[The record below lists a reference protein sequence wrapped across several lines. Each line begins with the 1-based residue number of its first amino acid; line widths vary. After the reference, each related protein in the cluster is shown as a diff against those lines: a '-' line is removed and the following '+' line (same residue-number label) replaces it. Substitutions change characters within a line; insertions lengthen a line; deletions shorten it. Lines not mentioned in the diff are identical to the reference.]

1 VANTISVGLY
11 ANASNSPGTLIGV
24 IGTMPDSSL
33 TTTPTSYSFNPS
45 TTYPLTPNTRY
56 WIGITVSGTTSQAA
70 VEFQTNNTGIGIA
83 NEFIAFSLTP
93 PNTDSNADYEAPFMG
108 EVNVTPATP
117 GVPVPPAIMLSMIGI
132 ACLGMYFGWR
142 RMAGRAAV

>member
-1 VANTISVGLY
+1 MELN
-11 ANASNSPGTLIGV
+11 
-24 IGTMPDSSL
+24 DQQWRER
-33 TTTPTSYSFNPS
+33 
-45 TTYPLTPNTRY
+45 LTPEEYRVLRE
-56 WIGITVSGTTSQAA
+56 GGT
-70 VEFQTNNTGIGIA
+70 
-83 NEFIAFSLTP
+83 
-93 PNTDSNADYEAPFMG
+93 EAPFMG